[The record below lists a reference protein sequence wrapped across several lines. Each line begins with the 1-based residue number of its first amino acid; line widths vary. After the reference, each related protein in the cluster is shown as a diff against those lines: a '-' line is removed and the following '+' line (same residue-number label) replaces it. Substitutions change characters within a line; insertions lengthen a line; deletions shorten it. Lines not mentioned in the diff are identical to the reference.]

1 MANPKRS
8 LKKSRKKSLKLF
20 PYTQLIFS
28 LLLII
33 FGGAVL
39 LYAAFQKVSFHKPK
53 SAIAQETKNAA
64 AFSKPAKLYIPK
76 MSKILY
82 VSDGYVQ
89 GDRWVI
95 SETGVSYLTTSALPG
110 QTGNAVIYGHNTK
123 NILGGLWRV
132 GDGDTIYVVLN
143 SGDFVRYQVYERKE
157 IEPTQVEILSQTS
170 DSRLTIY
177 TCSGFLDTARFVIV
191 AKKA

>member
-53 SAIAQETKNAA
+53 PAIARETSNAA

-89 GDRWVI
+89 GNRWVI
-95 SETGVSYLTTSALPG
+95 SETGVSYLVTSALPG
-110 QTGNAVIYGHNTK
+110 QTGNSVIYGHNTK

-132 GDGDTIYVVLN
+132 QAGDPIYVIL
-143 SGDFVRYQVYERKE
+143 SDGTFVKYQIFETKE
-157 IEPTQVEILSQTS
+157 IAPTHVDILNET
-170 DSRLTIY
+170 D
-177 TCSGFLDTARFVIV
+177 D
-191 AKKA
+191 